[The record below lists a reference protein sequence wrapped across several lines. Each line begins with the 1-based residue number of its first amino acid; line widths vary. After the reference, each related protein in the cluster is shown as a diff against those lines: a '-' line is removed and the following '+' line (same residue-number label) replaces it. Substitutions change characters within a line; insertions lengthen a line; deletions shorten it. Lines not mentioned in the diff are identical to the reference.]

1 MSKNFVF
8 IQSAN
13 LDDLPLA
20 SMLSSPLLSEQVRT
34 QAARLSGVRQT
45 QFVACRY
52 LLAEILNHYFDISY
66 LPNIVIGNNQ
76 RPQFDKA
83 NLPDFNISH
92 SHNYVAVGVSS
103 QGRLGLDI
111 ELKRTRKNF
120 MAIAKQ
126 FFSAQENQW
135 LNEQADP
142 LDAFWQLWTLRES
155 ALKLYAKGVWQMKE
169 MQIEM
174 PKQRIT
180 TEFAEAF
187 YAHHQTVGAICLSVC
202 SNQPID
208 ILEINQ

>member
-34 QAARLSGVRQT
+34 QATNLSGIRQT

-52 LLAEILNHYFDISY
+52 LLAEILNHYFDISR
-66 LPNIVIGNNQ
+66 LPNIIVSDNQ
-76 RPQFDKA
+76 RPQFEKL

-92 SHNYVAVGVSS
+92 SDNYIAVGVAS
-103 QGRLGLDI
+103 QGKLGLDI
-111 ELKRTRKNF
+111 EFKRTRKNYL
-120 MAIAKQ
+120 AIAKQ

-135 LNEQADP
+135 LNQQTDP
-142 LDAFWQLWTLRES
+142 LEAFWHLWTLRES

-174 PKQRIT
+174 PNQRIT
-180 TEFAEAF
+180 AEFAKQF
-187 YAHHQTVGAICLSVC
+187 YAHHQRVGPIYLSVC

-208 ILEINQ
+208 ILEVNQ